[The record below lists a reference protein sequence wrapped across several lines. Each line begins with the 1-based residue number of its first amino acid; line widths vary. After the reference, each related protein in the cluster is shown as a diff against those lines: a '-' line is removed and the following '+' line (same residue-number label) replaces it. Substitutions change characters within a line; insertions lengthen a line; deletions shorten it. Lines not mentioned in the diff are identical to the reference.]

1 MLLSG
6 KQGRMISRWT
16 LTPDERQRIASG
28 DDLYIEQLT
37 FGHPFQPVL
46 PAVGLREFCP
56 ADAA

>member
-1 MLLSG
+1 
-6 KQGRMISRWT
+6 MISRWT
-16 LTPDERQRIASG
+16 LTADERQRIAAG
-28 DDLYIEQLT
+28 DDLYIEHLT